1 MDRRTFL
8 VTTTAAAATTTV
20 VADSAAA
27 REQQVTAPAIVSGL
41 QQLTFSSAWTA
52 DVPVFGDMAIDL
64 NNRLQTA
71 LGDRYSIVVRPDAMT
86 ESDLIFSTPDA
97 IAPSELGFAFF
108 DGLPGSLGL
117 SAHEHQAW
125 LTVGG
130 GQMLWDDLS
139 TPHGWKPL
147 LAGHTGPAPGLW
159 TNRAIHSKDNLAGC
173 NIGSFGP
180 DRRVVHAIG
189 ATPVELPPAELTAAL
204 HQGRLGAA
212 AWGNPLAALMLGLP
226 NAASH
231 YYRGGI
237 RPAGTVLALN
247 VRAGLWDQFSASD
260 RAIFEG
266 VAASMF
272 AISVAEAQAHHRL
285 ALDAVVQSAPALTIA
300 DLPAAVSGAIDQIVV
315 HTVSDIAAGSPDNMR
330 IRQSFD
336 AFSQL
341 MRGPETRAMATS

>member
-20 VADSAAA
+20 VADGAAA

-41 QQLTFSSAWTA
+41 QQLTLSSTWTA

-64 NNRLQTA
+64 QNRLQTA
-71 LGDRYSIVVRPDAMT
+71 LGDRYGIVLSPDAMT
-86 ESDLIFSTPDA
+86 ESDLVFSPAETV
-97 IAPSELGFAFF
+97 APSEPGLAFF
-108 DGLPGSLGL
+108 GGLPGSLGL
-117 SAHEHQAW
+117 SAHAHQAW

-130 GQMLWDDLS
+130 GQTLWDDLS

-159 TNRAIHSKDNLAGC
+159 ANRAIHSMEDLAGR
-173 NIGSFGP
+173 NIASFGF
-180 DRRVVHAIG
+180 DRRVVRAIG
-189 ATPVELPPAELTAAL
+189 ATAAELPPAELATAL
-204 HQGRLGAA
+204 QQGRIAAA
-212 AWGNPLAALMLGLP
+212 AWGNPLVALMLGLP
-226 NAASH
+226 RAASH

-247 VRAGLWDQFSASD
+247 VRARLWNQFSASD
-260 RAIFEG
+260 RAIVEG
-266 VAASMF
+266 VTATTF

-285 ALDAVVQSAPALTIA
+285 SLDAIVQSAPALAIA
-300 DLPAAVSGAIDQIVV
+300 DLPAAVSDAVDNTAAQAA
-315 HTVSDIAAGSPDNMR
+315 SDIAASSPDSMR

-336 AFSQL
+336 AFSRL
-341 MRGPETRAMATS
+341 MRGSETNAMATS

>member
-20 VADSAAA
+20 VADSAAV

-41 QQLTFSSAWTA
+41 QQLTLSSAWTA

-64 NNRLQTA
+64 KNRLQTA
-71 LGDRYSIVVRPDAMT
+71 LGDRYSIVPSPDAMT
-86 ESDLIFSTPDA
+86 ESDLVFSPAET
-97 IAPSELGFAFF
+97 IAPSEPGLAFF
-108 DGLPGSLGL
+108 GGLPGSLGL
-117 SAHEHQAW
+117 SAHVHQAW

-130 GQMLWDDLS
+130 GQMLWDDVS

-159 TNRAIHSKDNLAGC
+159 TNRAIHSMDDLTGHSVA
-173 NIGSFGP
+173 SFGF
-180 DRRVVHAIG
+180 DRRVVRAIG
-189 ATPVELPPAELTAAL
+189 ATPVELPPTELAAAL
-204 HQGRLGAA
+204 QQGRIAAA

-226 NAASH
+226 HAASH

-247 VRAGLWDQFSASD
+247 VRAGWWDQFSASD
-260 RAIFEG
+260 RAIVEG
-266 VAASMF
+266 VAATMF

-285 ALDAVVQSAPALTIA
+285 ALDAITRSAPALAIA
-300 DLPAAVSGAIDQIVV
+300 DLPAGVSGAIDEVV
-315 HTVSDIAAGSPDNMR
+315 AHAVSDIAASSPDSMR

-336 AFSQL
+336 AFSQI
-341 MRGPETRAMATS
+341 MRGSETHAMATS